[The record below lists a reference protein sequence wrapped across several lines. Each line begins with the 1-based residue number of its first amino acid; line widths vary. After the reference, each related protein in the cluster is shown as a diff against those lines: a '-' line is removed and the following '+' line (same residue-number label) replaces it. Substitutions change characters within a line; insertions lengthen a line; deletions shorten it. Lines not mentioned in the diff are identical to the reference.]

1 VALMTLA
8 LNLRFATPRA
18 VLAAVALA
26 ASAAALGQADPDQR
40 APQFGAPQRPAFS
53 RLLEAPSSSGT
64 SLQRTLDELAQE
76 GVELNRVAS
85 ATPSAAAAPAP
96 AAAPTASAA
105 DDRRF
110 VARAGEPLS
119 AALAAYLG
127 RQNWDLEWNAPQDF
141 LIQRG
146 YELVVPGGADLR
158 ATLVQILTPYRL
170 SAVIHN
176 APPQRV
182 VAVAAAAAREP

>member
-1 VALMTLA
+1 MDRATT
-8 LNLRFATPRA
+8 ATP
-18 VLAAVALA
+18 
-26 ASAAALGQADPDQR
+26 AAA
-40 APQFGAPQRPAFS
+40 
-53 RLLEAPSSSGT
+53 T
-64 SLQRTLDELAQE
+64 
-76 GVELNRVAS
+76 VAS
-85 ATPSAAAAPAP
+85 AVAHSADD
-96 AAAPTASAA
+96 SA

-119 AALAAYLG
+119 VALGAYLG
-127 RQNWDLEWNAPQDF
+127 RHNWELEWNAPEDF

-146 YELVVPGGADLR
+146 YELAVPGGADLR

-182 VAVAAAAAREP
+182 VAVAAPAPREP